1 MSKSSARQSAIQ
13 AITTYNPEED
23 GFNFRNVKP
32 TEIFACNVFND
43 KVMRE
48 RLPKSV
54 YRSLTK
60 TIRYGEALDPAI
72 ADTVAAVMKDWAIEH
87 GATHYTHIF
96 YPLTGQT
103 AEKHDSFLSPDGH
116 GGVIAEFSGSMLIR
130 GEADGSSFPSGGLT
144 FAWNFAFIFV
154 LAMSCQPYFPACVL
168 ASASSRMIRSNSWL
182 AAMSSAGS
190 SFNLLL
196 VRSSEAANSSIICL

>member
-116 GGVIAEFSGSMLIR
+116 VGVIAEFSVLSELNLPDRTGKSGVWPFR
-130 GEADGSSFPSGGLT
+130 SFSR
-144 FAWNFAFIFV
+144 
-154 LAMSCQPYFPACVL
+154 PYAHTRL
-168 ASASSRMIRSNSWL
+168 
-182 AAMSSAGS
+182 
-190 SFNLLL
+190 
-196 VRSSEAANSSIICL
+196 

>member
-130 GEADGSSFPSGGLT
+130 GEADGSSFPYSNHVPFLDRCCAGQEDPHAALGTGPEPRGQEGARPL
-144 FAWNFAFIFV
+144 WGEDG
-154 LAMSCQPYFPACVL
+154 
-168 ASASSRMIRSNSWL
+168 SAHRKLCRP
-182 AAMSSAGS
+182 
-190 SFNLLL
+190 
-196 VRSSEAANSSIICL
+196 

>member
-1 MSKSSARQSAIQ
+1 MSKTSARQSAIQ
-13 AITTYNPEED
+13 AITTYNPESD
-23 GFNFRNVKP
+23 GFNFRDVKP
-32 TEIFACNVFND
+32 TELFGCNVFND

-103 AEKHDSFLSPDGH
+103 AEKHDSFLMPDGN
-116 GGVIAEFSGSMLIR
+116 GGVIA
-130 GEADGSSFPSGGLT
+130 
-144 FAWNFAFIFV
+144 
-154 LAMSCQPYFPACVL
+154 
-168 ASASSRMIRSNSWL
+168 
-182 AAMSSAGS
+182 
-190 SFNLLL
+190 
-196 VRSSEAANSSIICL
+196 